1 MIARTSLTLI
11 ATFSALTACTGG
23 TPVAGNYKIESVIGG
38 LDHPWGV
45 AWLPDQTPLI
55 TLRGGS
61 LIRLVNGRKVEVEM
75 EGLPPVFASGQGG
88 LMDIV
93 LHPKFK
99 EKPWVYMTVAT
110 GKGSANRTVLVRGV
124 WKNGKVEGI
133 KQIFRVS
140 HDKNGAQHFGSRLLF
155 LPDGSLLMSTGDGGN
170 PPIQAGGELSR
181 HKAQKPSSHIGKVLR
196 LKEDGTGW
204 GSPVF
209 TKKPGGL
216 PEIWTVGH
224 RNIQG
229 MAIDRVTGKVYATEH
244 GARGG
249 DELNLIVGGKNYG
262 WHLATFSREYVGP
275 KISDHTSLP
284 GMEDPITQWT
294 PCLAPSGLCV
304 YRGTAFKEWQG
315 QLFAGA
321 LVFQE
326 VRRIRL
332 DASGKVAEQET
343 IKIGQRVRDV
353 REGPDGFLYVLTDES
368 NGQLLKIRPN

>member
-1 MIARTSLTLI
+1 MIARTSLTLV
-11 ATFSALTACTGG
+11 ALFGALTACTGG
-23 TPVAGNYKIESVIGG
+23 APVAASYKIESVIGG
-38 LDHPWGV
+38 LDHPWGL

-88 LMDIV
+88 LMDIA

-99 EKPWVYMTVAT
+99 EKPWVYLTLST
-110 GKGSANRTVLVRGV
+110 GTGGANRTVLVRGV
-124 WKNGKVEGI
+124 WKNGKIEGI

-155 LPDGSLLMSTGDGGN
+155 LPDGSLLMSIGDGGN
-170 PPIQAGGELSR
+170 PPIQADGELSR

-204 GSPVF
+204 GSPAL

-229 MAIDRVTGKVYATEH
+229 MALDRATGKVYATEH

-249 DELNLIVGGKNYG
+249 DELNLITGGKNYG

-294 PCLAPSGLCV
+294 PCLAPSGLSV
-304 YRGTAFKEWQG
+304 YRGSAFQEWQG
-315 QLFAGA
+315 DLFAGA

-332 DASGKVAEQET
+332 SASGQVAEQET

-353 REGPDGFLYVLTDES
+353 REGPDGSIYVLTDET
-368 NGQLLKIRPN
+368 NGQLLRIRPK

>member
-1 MIARTSLTLI
+1 MIARTSLTLV
-11 ATFSALTACTGG
+11 ALFGALTACTGG
-23 TPVAGNYKIESVIGG
+23 APVAASYKIESVIGG
-38 LDHPWGV
+38 LDHPWGL
-45 AWLPDQTPLI
+45 AWLPDQTPLM

-75 EGLPPVFASGQGG
+75 DGLPPVFASGQGG
-88 LMDIV
+88 LMDIA

-99 EKPWVYMTVAT
+99 EKPWVYLTLST
-110 GKGSANRTVLVRGV
+110 GTGGANRTGGARGV
-124 WKNGKVEGI
+124 WKNGKIEGI

-155 LPDGSLLMSTGDGGN
+155 LPDGSLLMSIGDGGN
-170 PPIQAGGELSR
+170 PPIQADGELSR

-204 GSPVF
+204 GSPAF

-229 MAIDRVTGKVYATEH
+229 MALDRATGKVYATEH

-249 DELNLIVGGKNYG
+249 DELNLITGGKNYG

-294 PCLAPSGLCV
+294 PCLAPSGLSV
-304 YRGTAFKEWQG
+304 YRGSAFKEWQG
-315 QLFAGA
+315 DLFAGA

-332 DASGKVAEQET
+332 SASGQVAEQET

-353 REGPDGFLYVLTDES
+353 REGPDGSIYVLTDET
-368 NGQLLKIRPN
+368 NGQLLRIRPK